1 MRNSGLVTFNLNGD
15 PFSDNELRYGL
26 EGLAEHLEGYDKD
39 SILDYIETM
48 NETDELE
55 NDLSDSNNELEI
67 AFEKIDKIQS
77 IIDGIM
83 VRNGISK
90 TVAMEAM
97 SVCEGLNLDI
107 RKMSDQTTSIGLE
120 FAMGEMTTQK
130 KGLIAL
136 AIGVILAIIYKIVR
150 YFTGGSSSDTGG
162 GGGGVEKA
170 NEERV
175 ESSKK
180 HKEVANSIIQPIKEV
195 TDSQQT
201 LMANSRIR
209 ESTQN
214 ISSDTEMDAADKEF
228 ITIVSMNS
236 TDPGI
241 LLDKLYEAGHTK
253 TQSFSSFLDKLNRA
267 DSVQTDI
274 LLNGEYTRFLLDI
287 GARGGMFHELSNA
300 LTNLN
305 ASIGDVLTN
314 VDKWIAKSNTA
325 PFIGDIAEHT
335 EKLNILNAGL
345 EPVKKFLNE
354 LVTMPLAGPSKNGII
369 KPSVVYKFAVSTY
382 ATKEI
387 AMAST
392 SMGGI
397 IENIINVVVKDLDS
411 NIVKFQGVQLK
422 YSDPNNAGTIGG
434 FEPQL
439 QSKINEAFKKISEAH
454 TAYGTLMSNMQ
465 QFVTAYANTRAALGS
480 IAEYNKIIIEVT
492 AVLSKHNKDGKYN
505 VIISTL
511 KKHTQFTEEEFKDLN
526 KVQSAIRGHSAELT
540 QNTKVTD
547 PLNPVGL
554 LRSAW
559 DIAAGRVKKYIQ
571 KVDDK

>member
-15 PFSDNELRYGL
+15 PFGDNELRYGL
-26 EGLAEHLEGYDKD
+26 EGLADHLEGYDKD

-67 AFEKIDKIQS
+67 AFEKIGKIQS

-120 FAMGEMTTQK
+120 FAMGEMTNQK

-150 YFTGGSSSDTGG
+150 YFTGGSSSDTGSSG

-170 NEERV
+170 NEERL

-201 LMANSRIR
+201 LMANARIR

-305 ASIGDVLTN
+305 TSIGEVLTN

-335 EKLNILNAGL
+335 EKLNTLNVGL

-387 AMAST
+387 ATVST

-454 TAYGTLMSNMQ
+454 TAYGTLMSRMQ

-480 IAEYNKIIIEVT
+480 IAEYNNIIIEVT
-492 AVLSKHNKDGKYN
+492 TVLSNHNKD
-505 VIISTL
+505 
-511 KKHTQFTEEEFKDLN
+511 
-526 KVQSAIRGHSAELT
+526 
-540 QNTKVTD
+540 
-547 PLNPVGL
+547 
-554 LRSAW
+554 
-559 DIAAGRVKKYIQ
+559 
-571 KVDDK
+571 

>member
-15 PFSDNELRYGL
+15 PFSDGELRYGL
-26 EGLAEHLEGYDKD
+26 EGLAEHLDGYDKD

-48 NETDELE
+48 NEADELE

-67 AFEKIDKIQS
+67 AFEKIGKIQS

-120 FAMGEMTTQK
+120 FAMGEMTNQK

-201 LMANSRIR
+201 LMANARIR

-214 ISSDTEMDAADKEF
+214 ISSDNEMDTADKDF

-354 LVTMPLAGPSKNGII
+354 LVTMPFAGPSKNGII

-387 AMAST
+387 ATVST

-454 TAYGTLMSNMQ
+454 TAYGILMSRMQ

-492 AVLSKHNKDGKYN
+492 TVLSKHNKDGEYN

-526 KVQSAIRGHSAELT
+526 KVQSAIREHSAELT

-554 LRSAW
+554 LREVV
-559 DIAAGRVKKYIQ
+559 DIAGSGVRKLKNMF
-571 KVDDK
+571 K